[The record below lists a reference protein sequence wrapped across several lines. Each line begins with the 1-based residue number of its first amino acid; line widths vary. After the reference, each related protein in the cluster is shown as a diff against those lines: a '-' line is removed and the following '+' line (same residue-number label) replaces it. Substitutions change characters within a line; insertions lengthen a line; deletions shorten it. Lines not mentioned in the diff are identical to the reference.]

1 MVSAESRDE
10 SGGQQESLAAQGRSG
25 IVGLVRAIPIRWRIL
40 SIAALNSAVVLV
52 LALLIWSGAK
62 TLGSAWDDVRQV
74 RESDKILAV
83 LESETG
89 RLQNLIH
96 RYINQPSPDLFAE
109 ILLLRE
115 AVLGTLS
122 TRAST
127 DPMLS
132 GSVDELE
139 HATERFLSGFGE
151 LRTLQTTITRTYE
164 DQILAPAK
172 DMAGLYSIIE
182 GATGRRDARLWPTL
196 GKSREAFT
204 AMLVAANA
212 YYLAPASTSAD
223 EVRKNT
229 DEIEHTIPAM
239 IDFSDNDLQR
249 DALQRL
255 KTRTSALRDG
265 IGNLSELL
273 AKRTDLLRNSIDAS
287 QAETIAAID
296 GLSVKMRKREQSAQM
311 TFDHTLADISRKML
325 SIAAIFLAIIIVA
338 GVIIALSIRLP
349 LRQIM
354 TAMRAIMSGDY
365 DRKVAGTDARDEIGA
380 MARAVEVFRKN
391 AIAKRDA
398 EDELRASKEKA
409 ESALLELNAAQRNL
423 IDAERLAALG
433 GLVAGVAHE
442 VNNPIGISLTVA
454 SSFARRAEMFDAEL
468 RSATSLKRSQLEQ
481 FVRTSRDAA
490 QQLVSNLHRA
500 GELIQSFKQ
509 VAVDRSHAERRQF
522 NLAES
527 TDQIVASLRP
537 VLKRSP
543 ISISVEVPE
552 GLIVDGYPGS
562 YGQILTNL
570 FLNAANHAFP
580 DGQAGAISIA
590 AKPRGNDDIEIV
602 FTDNGAGM
610 TPDVQR
616 QAFDPFFTT
625 RRNEG
630 GTGLGLHIVYNL
642 VTQQLG
648 GRMMLESRLGQGTTF
663 RIIMPR
669 SAAGG
674 SSESGETD
682 SGTTQWPTRTMSST

>member
-1 MVSAESRDE
+1 MESQNSTAAKQRKD
-10 SGGQQESLAAQGRSG
+10 LAAQGRSG
-25 IVGLVRAIPIRWRIL
+25 TIGLVRAIPVRWRIL
-40 SIAALNSAVVLV
+40 SIAALNSAVVLA
-52 LALLIWSGAK
+52 LAMLIWSGAK
-62 TLGSAWDDVRQV
+62 TLGSARDDVRQV
-74 RESDKILAV
+74 RNSDKILAV

-139 HATERFLSGFGE
+139 VATERFLSGFGE

-182 GATGRRDARLWPTL
+182 GATSRREARIWPAL
-196 GKSREAFT
+196 GKSRETFT
-204 AMLVAANA
+204 ATLVAANA
-212 YYLAPASTSAD
+212 YYLAPALTSAD

-229 DEIEHTIPAM
+229 DAIERTIPVM

-249 DALQRL
+249 DALKRL
-255 KTRTSALRDG
+255 KTRTSALHDG

-296 GLSVKMRKREQSAQM
+296 GLSIKMRQREQSAQM
-311 TFDHTLADISRKML
+311 TFDHTLADIFRKML

-338 GVIIALSIRLP
+338 GVVIAISIRLP

-354 TAMRAIMSGDY
+354 TSMRAIISGDY
-365 DRKVAGTDARDEIGA
+365 DRTVAGTDARDEIGA

-398 EDELRASKEKA
+398 EDELRASKERA
-409 ESALLELNAAQRNL
+409 ESALLELNATQQNL
-423 IDAERLAALG
+423 INAERLAALG

-454 SSFARRAEMFDAEL
+454 SSFARRADKFEAEL
-468 RSATSLKRSQLEQ
+468 QSATPLKRSQLEE
-481 FVRTSRDAA
+481 FVRTCRDAA
-490 QQLVSNLHRA
+490 QQLVANLHRA

-509 VAVDRSHAERRQF
+509 VAVDRSQAERRQF
-522 NLAES
+522 GLSEA
-527 TDQIVASLRP
+527 TDQIVSSLRP
-537 VLKRSP
+537 ILKRAP
-543 ISISVEVPE
+543 ISLAVDVPE
-552 GLIVDGYPGS
+552 GLIIDGYPGS

-580 DGQAGAISIA
+580 DGRSGAISIA
-590 AKPRGNDDIEIV
+590 ASLRADNDIEII
-602 FTDNGAGM
+602 FSDNGAGM

-648 GRMMLESRLGQGTTF
+648 GRMILESRLGQGTTF

-669 SAAGG
+669 AAAGSAG
-674 SSESGETD
+674 KGETD
-682 SGTTQWPTRTMSST
+682 SETTQWPTRMMSST

>member
-1 MVSAESRDE
+1 MVSQNGTAAKQRED
-10 SGGQQESLAAQGRSG
+10 LPAQGRSG
-25 IVGLVRAIPIRWRIL
+25 IIGLVRAIPIRWRIL
-40 SIAALNSAVVLV
+40 SIAALNSAVVLA
-52 LALLIWSGAK
+52 LAFLIWSGAK
-62 TLGSAWDDVRQV
+62 TLESARDDVRQV
-74 RESDKILAV
+74 RNSDRILAV

-139 HATERFLSGFGE
+139 RATERFLSGFGE

-164 DQILAPAK
+164 DQILAPSK

-182 GATGRRDARLWPTL
+182 GATGRREARIWPAL
-196 GKSREAFT
+196 EKSRETFT
-204 AMLVAANA
+204 ATLVAANA
-212 YYLAPASTSAD
+212 YYLAPALTSAD

-229 DEIEHTIPAM
+229 DAIERTIPVM

-255 KTRTSALRDG
+255 KIRTSALHDG

-273 AKRTDLLRNSIDAS
+273 AKRTNLLRNSIDAS

-311 TFDHTLADISRKML
+311 TFDHTLADIFRTML

-338 GVIIALSIRLP
+338 GIVIALSIRLP

-354 TAMRAIMSGDY
+354 TSMRAIMSGDY
-365 DRKVAGTDARDEIGA
+365 DRTVAGADARDEIGA

-398 EDELRASKEKA
+398 EDELRASKERA
-409 ESALLELNAAQRNL
+409 ESALLELNAAQQNL

-454 SSFARRAEMFDAEL
+454 SSFARRADKFDTEL
-468 RSATSLKRSQLEQ
+468 RSATPLKRSQLEE
-481 FVRTSRDAA
+481 FVRTCRDAA
-490 QQLVSNLHRA
+490 QQLVANLHRA
-500 GELIQSFKQ
+500 GDLIQSFKQ
-509 VAVDRSHAERRQF
+509 VAVDRSQAERRQF
-522 NLAES
+522 GLSEA
-527 TDQIVASLRP
+527 TDQIVSSLRP
-537 VLKRSP
+537 ILKRAP
-543 ISISVEVPE
+543 ISLAVDVPE
-552 GLIVDGYPGS
+552 DLIIDGYPGS

-580 DGQAGAISIA
+580 DGRSGAISIA
-590 AKPRGNDDIEIV
+590 ASLRADNDIEII
-602 FTDNGAGM
+602 FSDNGAGM
-610 TPDVQR
+610 APDVQR

-648 GRMMLESRLGQGTTF
+648 GRIMLESRLGQGTTF

-669 SAAGG
+669 AAAGG
-674 SSESGETD
+674 TGKDEIDSETSR
-682 SGTTQWPTRTMSST
+682 WPTRMMSST

>member
-1 MVSAESRDE
+1 MESQNSTAAKQRKD
-10 SGGQQESLAAQGRSG
+10 LAAQGRSG
-25 IVGLVRAIPIRWRIL
+25 IIGLVRAIPIRWRIL
-40 SIAALNSAVVLV
+40 SIAALNSAVVLA
-52 LALLIWSGAK
+52 LAMLIWSGAK
-62 TLGSAWDDVRQV
+62 TLGSARDDVRQV
-74 RESDKILAV
+74 RDSDKILAV

-139 HATERFLSGFGE
+139 GATERFLSGFGE

-182 GATGRRDARLWPTL
+182 GATSRRDARIWPAL
-196 GKSREAFT
+196 GKSRETFT
-204 AMLVAANA
+204 ATLVAANA
-212 YYLAPASTSAD
+212 YYLAPALTSAD

-229 DEIEHTIPAM
+229 DAIERTIPVM

-255 KTRTSALRDG
+255 KTRTSALHDG

-296 GLSVKMRKREQSAQM
+296 GLSVKMRQREQSAQM
-311 TFDHTLADISRKML
+311 TFDHTLADIFRKML

-338 GVIIALSIRLP
+338 GVVIAISIRLP

-354 TAMRAIMSGDY
+354 TSMRAIMSGDY
-365 DRKVAGTDARDEIGA
+365 DRTVAGTDARDEIGA

-398 EDELRASKEKA
+398 EDELRASKERA
-409 ESALLELNAAQRNL
+409 ESALLELNAAQQNL
-423 IDAERLAALG
+423 INAERLAALG

-454 SSFARRAEMFDAEL
+454 SSFARHADKFDTEL
-468 RSATSLKRSQLEQ
+468 RAATPLKRSQLEE
-481 FVRTSRDAA
+481 FVRTCRDAA
-490 QQLVSNLHRA
+490 QQLVANLHRA

-509 VAVDRSHAERRQF
+509 VAVDRSQAERRQF
-522 NLAES
+522 GLSEA
-527 TDQIVASLRP
+527 TDQIVSSLRP
-537 VLKRSP
+537 ILKRAP
-543 ISISVEVPE
+543 ISLSVDVPE
-552 GLIVDGYPGS
+552 GLIIDGYPGS

-580 DGQAGAISIA
+580 DGRSGAISIA
-590 AKPRGNDDIEIV
+590 ASLRADNDIEII
-602 FTDNGAGM
+602 FSDNGAGM

-648 GRMMLESRLGQGTTF
+648 GRMILESRLGQGTTF

-669 SAAGG
+669 AAAGSAG
-674 SSESGETD
+674 KGETD
-682 SGTTQWPTRTMSST
+682 SETTQWPTRMMSST

>member
-1 MVSAESRDE
+1 MVSAETQDGTAAE
-10 SGGQQESLAAQGRSG
+10 QQEGPATQDRAG

-62 TLGSAWDDVRQV
+62 TLGSAWSDLRQV
-74 RESDKILAV
+74 RDSDKILAV
-83 LESETG
+83 LERETG

-115 AVLGTLS
+115 TVLSTLS
-122 TRAST
+122 ARAST
-127 DPMLS
+127 DPLLS

-139 HATERFLSGFGE
+139 RATERFLSGLGE
-151 LRTLQTTITRTYE
+151 LRALQTAIARTYE

-172 DMAGLYSIIE
+172 DMAGLYSIID
-182 GATGRRDARLWPTL
+182 GATGRRDARIWPTL
-196 GKSREAFT
+196 DKSRETFT

-223 EVRKNT
+223 GVRKNT
-229 DEIEHTIPAM
+229 DAIERSIPAM
-239 IDFSDNDLQR
+239 IDFADNDLQR

-255 KTRTSALRDG
+255 KTRTSALHDG
-265 IGNLSELL
+265 IGNLSDLL
-273 AKRTDLLRNSIDAS
+273 TKRTNLLRNSIDAS
-287 QAETIAAID
+287 QAETVAAID
-296 GLSVKMRKREQSAQM
+296 GLSVKMRQREQSAQM
-311 TFDHTLADISRKML
+311 RFDHTLTDMPRKML
-325 SIAAIFLAIIIVA
+325 SIAAICLAIIVAA
-338 GVIIALSIRLP
+338 GVVIALSIRLP

-354 TAMRAIMSGDY
+354 ISMRAIMSGDY
-365 DRKVAGTDARDEIGA
+365 GRRVAGTDARDEIGA

-391 AIAKRDA
+391 AIAKRKA
-398 EDELRASKEKA
+398 EDELRASKERA
-409 ESALLELNAAQRNL
+409 ESALFELNAAQRNL
-423 IDAERLAALG
+423 IDAERLAVLG

-454 SSFARRAEMFDAEL
+454 SSFAWRADTFDAEL
-468 RSATSLKRSQLEQ
+468 RSKTPLKRSQLEE
-481 FVRTSRDAA
+481 FASTCRDAA
-490 QQLVSNLHRA
+490 RQLVANLHRA

-509 VAVDRSHAERRQF
+509 VAVDRSHVERRQF
-522 NLAES
+522 SLSES

-543 ISISVEVPE
+543 INIAVDVPE
-552 GLIVDGYPGS
+552 GLIIEGFPGS

-580 DGQAGAISIA
+580 DGRSGTISIA
-590 AKPRGNDDIEIV
+590 ARQRTNGDIEII
-602 FTDNGAGM
+602 FADNGVGM

-642 VTQQLG
+642 VIQQLD
-648 GRMMLESRLGQGTTF
+648 GRMTVESGLGQGTTF

-669 SAAGG
+669 SGAGAG
-674 SSESGETD
+674 TDETD
-682 SGTTQWPTRTMSST
+682 SGTVPWPTRMISST